1 MYSVYINHFLRN
13 NQMIDTEELM
23 FSVPQIGGFPVSK
36 PIVKQ
41 SEDSA
46 DNYSFT
52 LESNSPYYDSLCQ
65 LKTIIR
71 VEYDG
76 DIIFSGRV
84 LSIGTSTVYHTKNI
98 TCEGTFAFFNDSY
111 YEGKQEKQRT
121 KLSVSEYYTKIINNH
136 NAQVPEKAINKGTVG
151 VTLPTETDK
160 YEPTSWTQSS
170 SLISNLSSNY
180 GGHMRIRYSG
190 TTPYLD
196 WYKYYARDLGDGL
209 RPQVVIGKN
218 ILDISSD
225 TPVDNVFTRV
235 IPIGD
240 TNKDGDPVY
249 IDGCPYTDKNGTS
262 YTHQGKYM
270 PVTLLQ
276 GTNGLYTNNELT
288 DEFHNYA
295 DYRDAESKYSVIYK
309 TMSFSDATT
318 KEKLWDYCKKWIKES
333 YFGAVTQFTIKAID
347 MHIQNQSLPKI
358 LLGELVDVDYLINR
372 NGSLVWESKK
382 LVCKSVQ
389 YDLFN
394 PENNSYTFGIP
405 SDLLQHNKSNKKK
418 KEDKTVSAAA
428 SPKAVPK
435 GTEDGAVTWRKVL
448 RLIGEQDTDPDYDG
462 TAAYNSFK
470 ENGELSGTVTCY
482 VSEEIPDHDIPAH
495 KDKCF
500 TAHLIGRIT
509 LVGRTVKW
517 VAVSEDRG
525 IFAYV
530 GSSGGAHAVTHW
542 YSQHTGYTYEETAP
556 GSSTFSGASDSY
568 AMMIAKDTNPTYGG
582 VNNAN
587 DFISNGRIGG
597 SVNCYDPNVTND
609 PINHPE
615 AIFTAQIIG
624 KFGTGT
630 IKYVA
635 ISSEYGMF
643 AYTHTAQYQGYPEAV
658 AHWYMRVKGMVV
670 DNTKAFI
677 KEDKDGKIYATG
689 GTGNI
694 EDKKT
699 VVFEPTVLTG
709 QGSQGEMK
717 VGYDLT
723 SQEDKWKI
731 EINIPIQYLDA
742 DGNPQTADGFVK
754 ASDFNI
760 ESIPSFKTK
769 LAVVDVLIAGKVN
782 AVDIEADIANLRK
795 ITSDQIWANTQISA
809 SQGSFTSIKAGS
821 TDMTFGS
828 SYPQGLASNYIYY
841 KETSMNPI
849 NIMGKI
855 VAIYNFNEV
864 SGTVTLQGKYINNQ
878 SGSWV
883 DLASFNMA
891 ATTFYQNAVAAATV
905 SGWEGCYADIELS
918 RSSTTISAGDS
929 ITIYP
934 VAKATP
940 TASHSSII
948 TKGIT
953 ITATGGGAPEVD
965 LNGAGPSYTEY
976 DSPPTTPMQKSGGVI
991 MGHIWYRKDNGKWGY
1006 LRAFSIS
1013 YPT

>member
-1 MYSVYINHFLRN
+1 MFDVYINHFIRD
-13 NQMIDTEELM
+13 NQMIDTEECM
-23 FSVPQIGGFPVSK
+23 FSVPQYGGFPVTK

-46 DNYSFT
+46 DNLSFS

-65 LKTIIR
+65 LKTTIR
-71 VEYDG
+71 VEYDS
-76 DIIFSGRV
+76 DIIFLGRV
-84 LSIGTSTVYHTKNI
+84 LSISTSTVYHTKSI
-98 TCEGTFAFFNDSY
+98 TCEGVFSYFNDSY

-121 KLSVSEYYTKIINNH
+121 KLSVSSYYTKIIQNH
-136 NAQVPEKAINKGTVG
+136 NAQVPDKTINKGTVG
-151 VTLPTETDK
+151 VTLPTEEDK

-170 SLISNLSSNY
+170 SLISNLTSNY
-180 GGHMRIRYSG
+180 GGHMHIRYNG

-196 WYKYYARDLGDGL
+196 WYKYYVRDLGDNL

-218 ILDISSD
+218 ILDISSS
-225 TPVDNVFTRV
+225 TGVDNIFTRV

-240 TNKDGDPVY
+240 TNKDGVPVY
-249 IDGCPYTDKNGTS
+249 IDGCAYTDKSGTS
-262 YTHQGKYM
+262 HTHNEKYM

-288 DEFHNYA
+288 DEFHNYT
-295 DYRDAESKYSVIYK
+295 DYRDAETNYGIIYK
-309 TMSFSDATT
+309 TMSFSDAET
-318 KEKLWDYCKKWIKES
+318 KEKLWNYTKKWIKES
-333 YFGAVTQFTIKAID
+333 YFGAVTQFTVKAID
-347 MHIQNQSLPKI
+347 MHITNQDSPKI
-358 LLGELVDVDYLINR
+358 LLGELVDVKYLINR
-372 NGSLVWESKK
+372 NGTLVWEEKK
-382 LVCKSVQ
+382 LVCKSIQ

-394 PENNSYTFGIP
+394 PENNTYTFGIP
-405 SDLLQHNKSNKKK
+405 SDLLEHNKSNKKK
-418 KEDKTVSAAA
+418 KQEQTVSAAA
-428 SPKAVPK
+428 SPKAIPK

-462 TAAYNSFK
+462 TAAYYSFQ

-482 VSEEIPDHDIPAH
+482 VSEEIPDHDVPAH
-495 KDKCF
+495 KDKWF

-509 LVGRTVKW
+509 LSGRSVKW
-517 VAVSEDRG
+517 VAISEDRG

-530 GSSGGAHAVTHW
+530 GASSSAHAVTHW
-542 YSQHTGYTYEETAP
+542 YSQKTGYKYEATDP

-568 AMMIAKDTNPTYGG
+568 AQIIAKDTNASYGG
-582 VNNAN
+582 VTNAN

-723 SQEDKWKI
+723 SQEDKWKV

-742 DGNPQTADGFVK
+742 DGNPQIADGMVK
-754 ASDFNI
+754 ASDFSV
-760 ESIPSFKTK
+760 EEIPSFKTK
-769 LAVVDVLIAGKVN
+769 LGIFDIVIAGK
-782 AVDIEADIANLRK
+782 IEA
-795 ITSDQIWANTQISA
+795 QQISA
-809 SQGSFTSIKAGS
+809 DLAEVRKWLGDRIYANTFIRTALLEATNINVTSTITSEHFLLETEVGGQQWRTQLGLCFYDASMSESGGVVTLSLSRADGS
-821 TDMTFGS
+821 
-828 SYPQGLASNYIYY
+828 AS
-841 KETSMNPI
+841 KT
-849 NIMGKI
+849 
-855 VAIYNFNEV
+855 VNFN
-864 SGTVTLQGKYINNQ
+864 I
-878 SGSWV
+878 
-883 DLASFNMA
+883 A
-891 ATTFYQNAVAAATV
+891 ATQFYIDAVAAANVT
-905 SGWEGCYADIELS
+905 GWEGCYADIELS

-929 ITIYP
+929 VTIYP

-991 MGHIWYRKDNGKWGY
+991 MGHIWYRKENGKWGY

-1013 YPT
+1013 YPTS